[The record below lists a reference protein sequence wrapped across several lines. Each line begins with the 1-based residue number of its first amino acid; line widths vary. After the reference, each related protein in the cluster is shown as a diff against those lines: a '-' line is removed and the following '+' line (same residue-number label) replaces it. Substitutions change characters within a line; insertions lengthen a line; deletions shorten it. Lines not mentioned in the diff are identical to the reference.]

1 MTRGR
6 KKAEN
11 CDEILQT
18 ISERAEDLIQD
29 GKLVP
34 NSSEVFL
41 DLSKILK
48 KSVQAVYLIVKRR
61 FSEIFP
67 ECTVQIETI
76 YKENE
81 ESSHRESVSSND
93 SVEDQSDVSVV
104 SFDVDIDPSVFVL
117 EQYMKKSGKNQYVRQ
132 RVKGEWGDKLY
143 DLVWRAKKLHCAFTF
158 GFSYVDTH
166 GSVSFSGKCTECGA
180 VFGAKT
186 NSSRTVLAVKVT
198 KYNPE
203 YKHCKRRHLK
213 GETRRELGVKLKE
226 NSAFNVHREMAKEL
240 IADGDTHVPANL
252 PRMATLKNLK
262 YEESIESGKTDIDTI
277 LEWKKSNVAY
287 KDTIFDVSI
296 SPFFVFYHLPVQ
308 REFYLAESKKN
319 KMAISIDATGSIIKP
334 PSNSAISPKNA
345 KLKHIYLYNVM
356 LKTDGAS
363 IPIFQMI
370 SQKHTARFISYWLGE
385 CFFKIPILAPPSEV
399 VCDDSKAF
407 LLALVKTFTI
417 YHSVK
422 EYIAACM
429 RSLETG
435 TSAPECY
442 IRLDRSHFVKTLIR
456 KIADKDVRKRDFYR
470 QIFGYLI
477 QCSDFREAKC
487 IIADFF
493 TVILNKFVGS
503 NSSGYLPAEKSKQ
516 RLHHLLAT
524 HEFNCA
530 ECDSSDEGEIQ
541 EENSQDDE
549 PNDIERMETVE
560 PDDAWLQQIIAGVQI
575 TDEEKSSSRTDN
587 IYYCDY
593 EKEKFIK
600 IFLTLPLWSNVMNDI
615 FGSQF
620 TTATSQDV
628 ESNFNTVKNRVLN
641 QKMVRADKF
650 LSIHVNYLKTE
661 FKLRMAEGMVARESQ
676 CTSIATTKKGTLH
689 RYSFFIFI

>member
-6 KKAEN
+6 KKEEN
-11 CDEILQT
+11 SDEILQT
-18 ISERAEDLIQD
+18 IAERADELIQD

-34 NSSEVFL
+34 YSSDVFL
-41 DLSKILK
+41 DLSPILK

-67 ECTVQIETI
+67 ECTVQVETV
-76 YKENE
+76 YKENDD
-81 ESSHRESVSSND
+81 SSHRESVSFND
-93 SVEDQSDVSVV
+93 SGESQNDDSVV
-104 SFDVDIDPSVFVL
+104 SFDIDIDPSVFVL
-117 EQYMKKSGKNQYVRQ
+117 EQYIKKTGKQQCVRQ

-143 DLVWRAKKLHCAFTF
+143 NLVWCAKKLHCAFTF
-158 GFSYVDTH
+158 KFSYVDIH
-166 GSVSFSGKCTECGA
+166 GSVSFSGACTECGA

-186 NSSRTVLAVKVT
+186 NCSRTILTVKVT
-198 KYNPE
+198 NYNPE
-203 YKHCKRRHLK
+203 YKHCKRRYLK
-213 GETRRELGVKLKE
+213 GDTRRELGEKLKE
-226 NSAFNVHREMAKEL
+226 KSAFNVHREMVKEL
-240 IADGDTHVPANL
+240 IATGNTHVPANL
-252 PRMATLKNLK
+252 PRMTTLKNLK
-262 YEESIESGKTDIDTI
+262 YKDSIESGKTDIDTI
-277 LEWKKSNVAY
+277 LEWKNSNVAY

-334 PSNSAISPKNA
+334 PSNSALSPKNL

-385 CFFKIPILAPPSEV
+385 CFFKIPILCPPSEV

-417 YHSVK
+417 HHSVK
-422 EYIAACM
+422 NYIGACI

-435 TSAPECY
+435 RSPPECY
-442 IRLDRSHFVKTLIR
+442 IRLDRSHFIKTLIR

-477 QCSDFREAKC
+477 QCTDYREAKS

-503 NSSGYLPAEKSKQ
+503 NGAGYLPAEKSKQ
-516 RLHHLLAT
+516 RLQHLLTT
-524 HEFNCA
+524 HEFNYG
-530 ECDSSDEGEIQ
+530 ESDSSDEGKIQ
-541 EENSQDDE
+541 EENSEDDE
-549 PNDIERMETVE
+549 ENDTERLETVE

-575 TDEEKSSSRTDN
+575 TNDEKSCLRADN

-593 EKEKFIK
+593 EKDKFRK
-600 IFLTLPLWSNVMNDI
+600 IFTTLPLWSNVMNNI

-628 ESNFNTVKNRVLN
+628 ESNFNTVKNRVLD

-661 FKLRMAEGMVARESQ
+661 FKLRMAEGMTARESQ
-676 CTSIATTKKGTLH
+676 STSITAAKKGTIH
-689 RYSFFIFI
+689 TYIHSS